1 MTMTIIRPEELR
13 DMTQAER
20 EVELEELQT
29 ELLNHRATQATGGAV
44 DDAGEIKEIRR
55 AIARIKTIQ
64 REEGDIAEQ
73 SSAGNRTQS
82 GDLPDD
88 EE

>member
-1 MTMTIIRPEELR
+1 MAIIRPDELR

-20 EVELEELQT
+20 AVELEELQT

-44 DDAGEIKEIRR
+44 DNAGEIKEIRR

-64 REEGDIAEQ
+64 REEGDRAEQ
-73 SSAGNRTQS
+73 SSADGRTQS
-82 GDLPDD
+82 GDPEED